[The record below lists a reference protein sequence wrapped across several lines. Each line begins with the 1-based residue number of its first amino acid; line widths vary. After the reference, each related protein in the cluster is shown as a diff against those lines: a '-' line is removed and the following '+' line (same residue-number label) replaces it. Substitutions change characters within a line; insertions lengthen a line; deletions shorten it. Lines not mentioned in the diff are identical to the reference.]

1 MNKKS
6 LFSLAV
12 CYLFWGAAALYWNL
26 FPQFDLVFK
35 VACRVVFSA
44 VFGII
49 CLIFTKKT
57 HTIRDAFQDKSRIK
71 YIILSSVSIGV
82 NWLVY
87 VWAISNGHAVDAS
100 LGNYMNPIVISFFG
114 VFLFKEKIDGLQ
126 IAAVS
131 MLFLGVLIS
140 VLVYGIFPVIGLSQT
155 VTFTAYTIFK
165 KKARTEGVTATTIET
180 GLLTPLALAYMLIFG
195 RGQGG
200 FASIDSA
207 ATLLLILSTGVFT
220 GFPFMLYGTGING
233 LSALTVGL
241 AGMLTPT
248 LVLLTGLLFLNETLT
263 TATTVSLIFTLVAIG
278 LFICSLVR
286 KHYQEKKLSAEAA
299 S

>member
-6 LFSLAV
+6 LISLVV

-35 VACRVVFSA
+35 VACRVLFSA

-49 CLIFTKKT
+49 CLLVTKETGSIKA
-57 HTIRDAFQDKSRIK
+57 AFQDKARIK
-71 YIILSSVSIGV
+71 YIVLSSLSIGV

-126 IAAVS
+126 IAAVAV
-131 MLFLGVLIS
+131 LFAGVLIS
-140 VLVYGIFPVIGLSQT
+140 VLVYGIFPIVGLSQT
-155 VTFTAYTIFK
+155 ITFTAYTIFK
-165 KKARTEGVTATTIET
+165 KKANTQGMTATTIET
-180 GLLTPLALAYMLIFG
+180 GLLAPIALLYMLIFG

-200 FASIDSA
+200 IASIDSIPV
-207 ATLLLILSTGVFT
+207 LLLILSTGVFT
-220 GFPFMLYGTGING
+220 AFPFMLYGTGVNG
-233 LSALTVGL
+233 LPALFVGL

-248 LVLLTGLLFLNETLT
+248 LVLLTGLIFLNETLT
-263 TATTVSLIFTLVAIG
+263 AATTVSLIFTLVAIG
-278 LFICSLVR
+278 LFVVSLVR
-286 KHYQEKKLSAEAA
+286 KHRQEKAA
-299 S
+299 TA

>member
-1 MNKKS
+1 MNRKS
-6 LFSLAV
+6 LISLAV

-35 VACRVVFSA
+35 VACRVLFSA
-44 VFGII
+44 VFGVI
-49 CLIFTKKT
+49 CLLATREM
-57 HTIRDAFQDKSRIK
+57 HTVREAFQDKSRIK

-87 VWAISNGHAVDAS
+87 VWAISSGHAVDAS

-126 IAAVS
+126 IAAVAV
-131 MLFLGVLIS
+131 LFAGVLIS
-140 VLVYGIFPVIGLSQT
+140 VLVYGIFPIVGLSQT
-155 VTFTAYTIFK
+155 LTFTAYTIFK
-165 KKARTEGVTATTIET
+165 KKARTQGMTATTIET
-180 GLLTPLALAYMLIFG
+180 GLLAPIALAYMLIFG

-200 FASIDSA
+200 IASIDSFPIF
-207 ATLLLILSTGVFT
+207 LLILSTGVFT
-220 GFPFMLYGTGING
+220 AFPFMLYGTGVNG
-233 LSALTVGL
+233 LPALVVGL

-248 LVLLTGLLFLNETLT
+248 LVLLTGLFFLNETLT

-278 LFICSLVR
+278 LFIISLIR
-286 KHYQEKKLSAEAA
+286 KHNQEKKIQTA
-299 S
+299 